1 MHGSIH
7 YATEASMA
15 AALDFHEAIGPR
27 AIEARDRYMAARV
40 RDGLR
45 QIRGVEVR
53 VSDDPELCCGLVSF
67 KLRNVAT
74 KELNDLLWDRYG
86 IYVRNVTHE
95 ETDWDVNRAS
105 LHIMV
110 SGRQVDAFLGAV
122 EEIARERL

>member
-1 MHGSIH
+1 
-7 YATEASMA
+7 
-15 AALDFHEAIGPR
+15 
-27 AIEARDRYMAARV
+27 
-40 RDGLR
+40 
-45 QIRGVEVR
+45 
-53 VSDDPELCCGLVSF
+53 VSF